1 MSPEMAEVATSQGL
15 VGWRNFTEGR
25 LSKHIVTMQQSHAA
39 VISSQHNGASWVQQL
54 IRRKVHITHSQWIF
68 RNVSLHHSRDSDR
81 SDDLIAVIHLILD
94 IDTPEK
100 DLPADSRYLLDV
112 DSDALRNGSVDA
124 QEKFVSV
131 ARAAIKAGQRVRSG
145 RALERRRAQRRL
157 TTRQMLG
164 IDDVQRQF
172 LTETPHCTNASRCS
186 SKNTPSRAP
195 IIGLC
200 DFGK

>member
-1 MSPEMAEVATSQGL
+1 MGL
-15 VGWRNFTEGR
+15 KIRRT
-25 LSKHIVTMQQSHAA
+25 L
-39 VISSQHNGASWVQQL
+39 ASCHQL
-54 IRRKVHITHSQWIF
+54 IRRIVHITHSQWIF

-164 IDDVQRQF
+164 ESTMCMR
-172 LTETPHCTNASRCS
+172 ASHG
-186 SKNTPSRAP
+186 NP
-195 IIGLC
+195 L
-200 DFGK
+200 